1 MLQIDADYVARFIVV
16 PVQGNALPE
25 DLSPLRELE
34 ADFGAGVRVV
44 WSDVEQSIVAFA
56 FEPALFT
63 PESARAWLTQAREAQ
78 KVTAIEAEEAH
89 RQAEQPLAY
98 ALAWRLA
105 DFDGETPD
113 DNFIWKEILQPGS
126 WFKTDTGRRVDV
138 TPDIPLEAYRAFRDH
153 LLQYVSVPADH
164 HHHATGGIVPPESNR
179 GFVRDLILTPESRL
193 FGGFE
198 ILDPVTAQG
207 VRDGTIADCSV
218 FIQPDVAH
226 NETGERYPWVLR
238 HVLLTNNPLLSGM
251 SGWGEKPVSA
261 DDGDNANIVVEIYQS
276 NSIAA
281 ADAAQPTGG
290 TSMELT
296 EQEIQELQALK
307 ALGLS
312 AEAIAAMQSRD
323 AAVRQKV
330 REMEVSAIV
339 HALQGK
345 GEHAGVTQV
354 EGYVHYPVVAQAVEK
369 ALQDLPQVLALDAD
383 DDGVTGVDTTILS
396 IVNALPQEARLTLEQ
411 PRGRKDGD
419 DTQVAANDGDK
430 PKKLTKEQ
438 LDQIADEL

>member
-1 MLQIDADYVARFIVV
+1 
-16 PVQGNALPE
+16 
-25 DLSPLRELE
+25 
-34 ADFGAGVRVV
+34 
-44 WSDVEQSIVAFA
+44 
-56 FEPALFT
+56 
-63 PESARAWLTQAREAQ
+63 
-78 KVTAIEAEEAH
+78 
-89 RQAEQPLAY
+89 
-98 ALAWRLA
+98 
-105 DFDGETPD
+105 
-113 DNFIWKEILQPGS
+113 
-126 WFKTDTGRRVDV
+126 
-138 TPDIPLEAYRAFRDH
+138 
-153 LLQYVSVPADH
+153 
-164 HHHATGGIVPPESNR
+164 
-179 GFVRDLILTPESRL
+179 
-193 FGGFE
+193 
-198 ILDPVTAQG
+198 
-207 VRDGTIADCSV
+207 
-218 FIQPDVAH
+218 
-226 NETGERYPWVLR
+226 
-238 HVLLTNNPLLSGM
+238 
-251 SGWGEKPVSA
+251 
-261 DDGDNANIVVEIYQS
+261 
-276 NSIAA
+276 
-281 ADAAQPTGG
+281 
-290 TSMELT
+290 MELT